1 MRSPLLHTMKG
12 WLALAAVAVVP
23 LLYSGSYLSA
33 FWNPYG
39 HLNDLPLA
47 IINQDQGY
55 KGHHEGQQLIKSLPK
70 NWHTRILSGSQVK
83 EANNLLQSGKV
94 DMIITIPPNYS
105 RDLLTDKA
113 PSLDYA
119 VDPGTNYLTGILMT
133 READSITQDVT
144 SQIQTKIAH
153 QELQAMTLLQHGAI
167 KLHEGTHQLAQ
178 HVQGINEGGQ
188 ALTQAATQLTTASQ
202 QLAQGSHALST
213 GFVKLSQGMHH
224 IATQSEQFSQNMAN
238 VAQHTHQLSTGLMQ
252 EQEGLDTFFGQF
264 NQLAQG
270 STTLASDSSKL
281 SQGTLGLSQ
290 ALDQQ
295 HALIA
300 KAQRL
305 AQEAPNNPADL
316 SELEAILNQ
325 LSASSTQITQLSTTL
340 ATQNSQLSQGL
351 NTLAGQ
357 SQQLSDASH
366 TLKHSTATLTQGAT
380 SLSTATAALS
390 QGSQMLSQANQK
402 LSSGSQQLQSSL
414 AQLTDG
420 AVLMN
425 HSLASLGSHLDQYTQ
440 AVNQFMSP
448 IPSISHN
455 LSTLAQGLQQTKKPL
470 NWASQ
475 PIQTHMTNI
484 GGTGNYGTGLS
495 PYFLALSL
503 WVGALVVTVLVP
515 GGDKKG
521 LRTRQWVSLGLAF
534 AQIVILTTG
543 ILWLLPLSPRYALTF
558 WGIMTLVGLTWWA
571 IMRLLVEKFGD
582 GGRLFAIVLL
592 VIQLSGSAGTY
603 PIELSPHFFAVIH
616 PYLPMTWAIHVM
628 RYALSGSYS
637 TVLMPDIIRLT
648 LTFLATWAI
657 MRFVPGRLA
666 FDAPPLA
673 PGESIDGQQQPSSFT
688 SLSL

>member
-1 MRSPLLHTMKG
+1 MRSPLLHTTKG

-47 IINQDQGY
+47 IVNEDHGY
-55 KGHHEGQQLIKSLPK
+55 HGQHEGQKFIDSLPK
-70 NWHTRILSGSQVK
+70 NWHTKILSASQMNHAK
-83 EANNLLQSGKV
+83 NLLQSGKV
-94 DMIITIPPNYS
+94 DMIITIPPDYT
-105 RDLLTDKA
+105 RDLLRDKA
-113 PSLDYA
+113 PTLNYA

-144 SQIQTKIAH
+144 SQIQTNIAH
-153 QELQAMTLLQHGAI
+153 QEEHAMNGLQQGAV
-167 KLHEGTHQLAQ
+167 KLHAGTQALVQ
-178 HVQGINEGGQ
+178 HVPGLIQGGQ
-188 ALTQAATQLTTASQ
+188 AINQGVTQLTTASQ
-202 QLAQGSHALST
+202 KLAQGTHAVYT
-213 GFVKLSQGMHH
+213 GFAQLSQGMNQLA
-224 IATQSEQFSQNMAN
+224 IQSGLFSQNMDD

-252 EQEGLDTFFGQF
+252 EQQGLDTFLGSF

-270 STTLASDSSKL
+270 STTLANDATKL
-281 SQGTLGLSQ
+281 SQGASRLPQVLN
-290 ALDQQ
+290 QQ
-295 HALIA
+295 QMLIA
-300 KAQRL
+300 KAQNL
-305 AQEAPNNPADL
+305 AEEAQHNPADL
-316 SELEAILNQ
+316 SELEGILNQ
-325 LSASSTQITQLSTTL
+325 LSASSSQITQLSTTL

-351 NTLAGQ
+351 NTLSSQ
-357 SQQLSDASH
+357 SQQLSDASN
-366 TLKHSTATLTQGAT
+366 TLKQSAATLTQGAA
-380 SLSTATAALS
+380 SLSTATTRLA
-390 QGSQMLSQANQK
+390 QGAHTLDQANQK
-402 LSSGSQQLQSSL
+402 LGSGSQQLQSSL
-414 AQLTDG
+414 SQLAQGSTF
-420 AVLMN
+420 MN
-425 HSLASLGSHLDQYTQ
+425 HSLASLGSHLNQYTH
-440 AVNQFMSP
+440 AVNQFTSP
-448 IPSISHN
+448 LPSISHN
-455 LSTLAQGLQQTKKPL
+455 LSKLAQGLEQTQKPL

-475 PIQTHMTNI
+475 PISAHITNI
-484 GGTGNYGTGLS
+484 GGAGNYGTGLS

-521 LRTRQWVSLGLAF
+521 LGTRQWVSLGLAF

-543 ILWLLPLSPRYALTF
+543 ILWLLPLNPQYTLTF

-571 IMRLLVEKFGD
+571 VMRLLVEKFGD

-603 PIELSPHFFAVIH
+603 PIQLSPHFFAVIH

-628 RYALSGSYS
+628 RYALSGSYR

-648 LTFLATWAI
+648 LTFLVAWI
-657 MRFVPGRLA
+657 IVRFVPGRLA

-673 PGESIDGQQQPSSFT
+673 SPESLDAQQPSPST